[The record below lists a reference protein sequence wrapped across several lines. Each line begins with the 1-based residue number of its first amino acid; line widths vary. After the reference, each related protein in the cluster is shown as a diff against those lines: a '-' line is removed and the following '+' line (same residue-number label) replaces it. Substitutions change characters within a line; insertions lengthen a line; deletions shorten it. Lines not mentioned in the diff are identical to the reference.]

1 MQNVEILNC
10 YNIYRFKRIKLS
22 INFDFIKQIT
32 ILRENKI
39 NSICRSNLQALLM
52 LNKFENE
59 TWNLSNAT
67 LFTWLTDDDCKREEW
82 KGDIKICSK
91 SRISFVRK
99 NYTLQTSH
107 RISRMRNLWITR
119 ADITEDFDLLNWGS
133 LGFHFYPMIL
143 FVESI
148 IKTQQFLWKGF
159 GYFLLTIWHPPPSCN
174 LMLILYI
181 TSTNN
186 QIEIL
191 HVLNS
196 IAQNE
201 NNHLQHFDDIVKYL
215 V

>member
-1 MQNVEILNC
+1 MQNVKIFSCSDKLKIIR
-10 YNIYRFKRIKLS
+10 YYFFYQYSLIKFTIKL
-22 INFDFIKQIT
+22 DFIKQIT
-32 ILRENKI
+32 ILRDNKI

-119 ADITEDFDLLNWGS
+119 ADFTEDFDLLKLRIFRIS
-133 LGFHFYPMIL
+133 LL
-143 FVESI
+143 
-148 IKTQQFLWKGF
+148 
-159 GYFLLTIWHPPPSCN
+159 C
-174 LMLILYI
+174 
-181 TSTNN
+181 
-186 QIEIL
+186 
-191 HVLNS
+191 
-196 IAQNE
+196 
-201 NNHLQHFDDIVKYL
+201 DDIICRKLFQSSTISVERFWIFSAHHMTSSSFMQFNAYFIYYFH
-215 V
+215 

>member
-1 MQNVEILNC
+1 M
-10 YNIYRFKRIKLS
+10 R
-22 INFDFIKQIT
+22 D
-32 ILRENKI
+32 NKI

-119 ADITEDFDLLNWGS
+119 ADFSEDLWLFDFKNLHYKLMNS
-133 LGFHFYPMIL
+133 RNSTIS
-143 FVESI
+143 E
-148 IKTQQFLWKGF
+148 KGF
-159 GYFLLTIWHPPPSCN
+159 SIFSAHHMTSSSSFMQFNAYFIYYFH
-174 LMLILYI
+174 
-181 TSTNN
+181 
-186 QIEIL
+186 
-191 HVLNS
+191 
-196 IAQNE
+196 
-201 NNHLQHFDDIVKYL
+201 
-215 V
+215 

>member
-1 MQNVEILNC
+1 MTNRRRLQERRMKRRHQNLLKESDLVC
-10 YNIYRFKRIKLS
+10 QKKLHAP
-22 INFDFIKQIT
+22 NF
-32 ILRENKI
+32 
-39 NSICRSNLQALLM
+39 SSY
-52 LNKFENE
+52 FENE
-59 TWNLSNAT
+59 KFVNN
-67 LFTWLTDDDCKREEW
+67 
-82 KGDIKICSK
+82 KGRHYWGFRSLKLRIF
-91 SRISFVRK
+91 RISLLCDDF
-99 NYTLQTSH
+99 
-107 RISRMRNLWITR
+107 IFRNI
-119 ADITEDFDLLNWGS
+119 
-133 LGFHFYPMIL
+133 
-143 FVESI
+143 V
-148 IKTQQFLWKGF
+148 KTQQFLWKGF